1 MMNLQLFSDLI
12 FASHEQSY
20 ISEPFITQLID
31 GLIFILKGTFP
42 AFDIL
47 LVSLE
52 DYFRWIV
59 IQLLILFF
67 LLLLFTRL

>member
-52 DYFRWIV
+52 DYFR
-59 IQLLILFF
+59 
-67 LLLLFTRL
+67 